1 MDAAWLGRRREEADN
16 EKSQGDQGHGPEPA
30 ADVLRALQHLP
41 GDRIQGLV
49 VFPGLL
55 PRQQPR
61 QLQITGCQ
69 EVEGTVPIGGPA
81 SPQEGLGQVQVGP
94 VGVQEL
100 RADVRGAARAALTLA
115 AATSRPRAPAR
126 ARTRT

>member
-49 VFPGLL
+49 VAPGLL

-61 QLQITGCQ
+61 QVQVSGCQ
-69 EVEGTVPIGGPA
+69 EVEGMLTRLCRD
-81 SPQEGLGQVQVGP
+81 LGVSYGSRGHLALLPTPLRATTAYPHQVQP
-94 VGVQEL
+94 I
-100 RADVRGAARAALTLA
+100 RASDR
-115 AATSRPRAPAR
+115 SR
-126 ARTRT
+126 